1 MNYQNES
8 KVPRGGGGGP
18 FMYQWPEWARNN
30 WQAYIILVTVR
41 DIIFMWDLSSGRP
54 PGWSIK
60 DTIKEW
66 GCNNWWA
73 YVILEI
79 VRDIIIMWDLS
90 SGRPPGCTES
100 QVLYFRRRSQFLQ
113 IDSIERYLTFSFLLC
128 LTSLHPEMRD
138 LIKSHIFFECLQRF
152 YYTFLMVL
160 ISVWRIKMAKM
171 FQ

>member
-1 MNYQNES
+1 MSFHFFLIFHIMKFLPYCLLLAHF
-8 KVPRGGGGGP
+8 G
-18 FMYQWPEWARNN
+18 FCAWPLHSVFTWMSLSF
-30 WQAYIILVTVR
+30 Y
-41 DIIFMWDLSSGRP
+41 MDLSSGRP
-54 PGWSIK
+54 PGCSIK

-66 GCNNWWA
+66 GCNNWWT
-73 YVILEI
+73 YVILVI